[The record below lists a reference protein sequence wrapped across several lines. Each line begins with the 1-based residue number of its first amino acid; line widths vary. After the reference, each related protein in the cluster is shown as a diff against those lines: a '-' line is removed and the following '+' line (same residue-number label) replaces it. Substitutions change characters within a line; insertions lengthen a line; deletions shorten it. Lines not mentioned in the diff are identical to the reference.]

1 MERALFNLLHGASR
15 RHVFLACRRSQ
26 DIACVTAQLSYKLC
40 VAARR
45 GRREFHTSSVEAS
58 LASRSRMRM
67 RDMVRHGH
75 GEHLRWRLA
84 SVTRRRIYGAC
95 ACICYLLLLSRRAS
109 LSRLRSLLPSSGV
122 WGGLAS
128 TSSAKGGEA
137 IDEYPALG
145 PWPLYWS
152 QQANNGSLRRSD

>member
-1 MERALFNLLHGASR
+1 MIYYTEP
-15 RHVFLACRRSQ
+15 HVAMFFWPPCRRSQ

-84 SVTRRRIYGAC
+84 SVTRRRIYGLWSVRV
-95 ACICYLLLLSRRAS
+95 YLLLVIVVI
-109 LSRLRSLLPSSGV
+109 SSG
-122 WGGLAS
+122 
-128 TSSAKGGEA
+128 
-137 IDEYPALG
+137 
-145 PWPLYWS
+145 
-152 QQANNGSLRRSD
+152 

>member
-75 GEHLRWRLA
+75 GENLRSTVAPRFSDAASHLW
-84 SVTRRRIYGAC
+84 SVRV
-95 ACICYLLLLSRRAS
+95 YLLFVIVI
-109 LSRLRSLLPSSGV
+109 SSG
-122 WGGLAS
+122 
-128 TSSAKGGEA
+128 
-137 IDEYPALG
+137 
-145 PWPLYWS
+145 
-152 QQANNGSLRRSD
+152 